1 MYRLALSITTETRK
15 GRGHVAPKL
24 RGKWALGITPRNL
37 TWVIKDK
44 LAICERPGGYGTN
57 HRRVRRQE
65 EIIWLREND
74 FDFVVSI
81 LAAPHNLHNYDE
93 LGLPYRHHPLQNADD
108 MDSWLKS
115 FYRDLD
121 GLLRENK
128 KLVVHAEEV
137 SDRLIGL
144 MGGFIRWSRL
154 VDDASQA
161 IMLTERI
168 GSRQLDP
175 ASRELILRAHELR

>member
-1 MYRLALSITTETRK
+1 
-15 GRGHVAPKL
+15 VPPKL

-44 LAICERPGGYGTN
+44 LAICERPGGFGTN

-74 FDFVVSI
+74 FDYVVSI

-93 LGLPYRHHPLQNADD
+93 LGMTYRRHPLLIVVDLD
-108 MDSWLKS
+108 TLLKN
-115 FYRDLD
+115 FYRGLNS
-121 GLLRENK
+121 LLRENK
-128 KLVVHAEEV
+128 KLIVHAEEV

-144 MGGFIRWSRL
+144 MGGFIRWSGL

-161 IMLTERI
+161 IILTERI

-175 ASRELILRAHELR
+175 SSRELILRVHELR